1 MERFKLI
8 SVWVI
13 FLFLLLSVPLTAQSY
28 SKVDSLLQ
36 LGMDYY
42 ENGRYDRAI
51 TILKEAVEIEPDSPV
66 ANYCV
71 ASGYIAVN
79 EYVKALEHL
88 DRVIDKDVDF
98 LLGVYT
104 MKSSC
109 LDYLG
114 RIVESI
120 ELLRDGIE
128 RLGGNY
134 LLYYNLGLCLYKTG
148 SHGEAQQALENA
160 LSLNHNH
167 AGSHYL
173 LGVLMYELG
182 KMEHSLPALYYF
194 LLLEPNGNRSEIAF
208 GIIADHL
215 SGSHGRREA
224 VQRIIELS
232 EVAIKSMIE
241 KGVFGKREG
250 VWSDLYIPF
259 FKALVGFGYTDI
271 FLHSAFRHFDPHV
284 QIWLSENYDRVTSFY
299 DWLRSNQ

>member
-8 SVWVI
+8 SVWAI
-13 FLFLLLSVPLTAQSY
+13 FLLLLLPAPLIVQSY
-28 SKVDSLLQ
+28 NKIDSLLQ
-36 LGMDYY
+36 LGMNYY

-51 TILKEAVEIEPDSPV
+51 TILKEAVELEPDSPV
-66 ANYCV
+66 ANYCI

-79 EYVKALEHL
+79 EYAKAMEHL

-114 RIVESI
+114 RTVESI

-128 RLGGNY
+128 RLGGHY
-134 LLYYNLGLCLYKTG
+134 LLYYNLGLCLYKIG
-148 SHGEAQQALENA
+148 NHGEAQQALENA
-160 LSLNHNH
+160 LSLSPNH

-182 KMEHSLPALYYF
+182 KMDHSLPPLYYF
-194 LLLEPNGNRSEIAF
+194 LLLEPNSKRSETAF

-215 SGSHGRREA
+215 SGSPGKKEE

-232 EVAIKSMIE
+232 EEAIKSMINR
-241 KGVFGKREG
+241 GAFGKREG

-259 FKALVGFGYTDI
+259 FKALAGFSYTDI
-271 FLHSAFRHFDPHV
+271 FLHSAFRFFDPHI
-284 QIWLSENYDRVTSFY
+284 QIWLAENHDRATSFY
-299 DWLRSNQ
+299 DWLRNNQ